1 MTASI
6 VPIEITIEWIMAEEI
21 SIIHEHALF
30 FDEILD
36 CIPSS
41 LYLQPVEED
50 DTRWKK
56 HFKVWRIVPVLT
68 G

>member
-21 SIIHEHALF
+21 SIIH
-30 FDEILD
+30 EILD

-56 HFKVWRIVPVLT
+56 HFKVGRIVPVLT